1 MNFAI
6 LKTGDAYPRRR
17 ELLGSFFDL
26 WFLVPLIGL
35 MVGAERGGDGQ
46 DLGRDLFFLGGA
58 YLLSAL
64 VFRTPLPVQPLK
76 VWAFL
81 FLILRPTPLAGS
93 LAAMVLGL
101 LLFCSGRFGLVKR
114 LENALGDLAILGVR
128 RAARIYVQ
136 AIALLSFGIL
146 GLHSLSGILLPDAG
160 PLWRLM
166 EVHPP
171 GTVLGILILV
181 LAQLPVTVVNG
192 VLSTVRERRRS
203 GLLSEEATG
212 RLTGSRSVQWLGL
225 ASVAAGALGV
235 LPFCHGGGGLWAY
248 RRYHVQSLAPS
259 VFSSVVLIALG
270 GWILSEDRPLPGPAI
285 FSFFLA
291 GFLLA
296 EFLLKRK
303 ERGGNAPP
311 EEEGSLA
318 ESPLGIWALFG
329 GMMPGVMILGG
340 VPAVLLFFLGM
351 NTALASSGVGGGI
364 GEVVKGGSSPRTIL
378 TILPSQ
384 HPLDGR
390 SDPGLD
396 GHRQGRAEASVAD
409 GRPGSSPSSPDPV
422 SFDGGTSG
430 SLRPSPPEN
439 PLVTGLFTPAGL
451 PSCPARF
458 YRRPR
463 GIGLLLRLLL
473 LFILPFYSFSFPSP
487 LSSRVGFF
495 PLPKKVDP
503 LPQAAPRAP

>member
-1 MNFAI
+1 M
-6 LKTGDAYPRRR
+6 
-17 ELLGSFFDL
+17 GSFFDL

-46 DLGRDLFFLGGA
+46 DLGRDLLFLGGA

-101 LLFCSGRFGLVKR
+101 LLFCSGRFGLVSR

-136 AIALLSFGIL
+136 AISLLSFGIL
-146 GLHSLSGILLPDAG
+146 GLHSLSGILLPDSG

-166 EVHPP
+166 EVRPP

-203 GLLSEEATG
+203 GLLSGEAKG

-311 EEEGSLA
+311 QEEGSLA
-318 ESPLGIWALFG
+318 ESPLGIWALLG

-340 VPAVLLFFLGM
+340 VPAVLFFFLGM
-351 NTALASSGVGGGI
+351 NTALASSRVVGGI
-364 GEVVKGGSSPRTIL
+364 GELVKKGSSPGTIL
-378 TILPSQ
+378 TILPRQ

-390 SDPGLD
+390 FDPGL
-396 GHRQGRAEASVAD
+396 D
-409 GRPGSSPSSPDPV
+409 GRPGSSPSSPNPV

-439 PLVTGLFTPAGL
+439 PLVTGAFTPSGL
-451 PSCPARF
+451 PSCPARLN
-458 YRRPR
+458 RRPR
-463 GIGLLLRLLL
+463 GIGLLFRLLL